1 MSIDIT
7 SLTTLTVDELRQLVL
22 QQQQDHQILLAEKQQ
37 LQHST
42 QALLAEKQHLH
53 AQKIELTQLN
63 EKLTFELAVLR
74 RLRFS
79 KTS

>member
-63 EKLTFELAVLR
+63 E
-74 RLRFS
+74 
-79 KTS
+79 